1 MISVSQKAINFIIAE
16 EVTSEAWYNAKAIH
30 PVVPD
35 ANSGVTLGIGY
46 DCSAQT
52 DAVILKDWL
61 GVIGQSAASRL
72 AKCAGLHGSAAA
84 HMIPGLRDIALPYI
98 SAVLVF
104 QASTLPR
111 YAAQIYAA
119 LPNCD
124 ILNGDQFGA
133 LVSIGYNR
141 GNGGWTMT
149 DDRHGEMAQIHA
161 AMVSRFTHE
170 IPTLILQMCRLWP
183 QDSGLWKR
191 RVAESKLFEGTFP

>member
-1 MISVSQKAINFIIAE
+1 MVSVSQKAIDFIIAE

-35 ANSGVTLGIGY
+35 VNSGVTLGIGY

-52 DAVILKDWL
+52 STTILKDWL
-61 GVIGQSAASRL
+61 PSLGSGTAARL
-72 AKCAGLHGSAAA
+72 AKCAGIHGHPAALV
-84 HMIPGLRDIALPYI
+84 IPTIRDISVPWAVAI
-98 SAVLVF
+98 SVF
-104 QASTLPR
+104 TMSTLPR
-111 YAAQIYAA
+111 YVAQTYAE

-183 QDSGLWKR
+183 PGSGLWKR